1 MVTAREALAA
11 AVAILN
17 GVIPRWESVQ
27 QDMIDL
33 TADSITEFWPT
44 WHAVVVA
51 RAELAAAV
59 AVFNPVKAKWESVQQ
74 DKLDPTADSITV
86 FWASWLE
93 LVRVRA
99 IYEAA
104 LDVLHG
110 VIPRWESVQQDM
122 IDLTADSIT
131 EFWPTW
137 SDVVT
142 AREALAVAVAVYNP
156 VKAKWESVQQDKV
169 DSTADSITVFWATW
183 QAVVDARAVLADAT
197 VYYEFVAGKWRA
209 VQKEKVDSTADSITV
224 FWATWINVLTARA
237 ILAAAVAYHA
247 FVVGK
252 WESVQD
258 DKLFARSTDS
268 DYALF
273 ILNYARAKRDI
284 AQEAYDSAVNA
295 YYLAV
300 LTAAQTIDEAIA
312 LDAWNANEA
321 VQRPILL
328 ARSNGKPAVLNAGS
342 FTYTSDGRLK
352 KNVVSMDGALD
363 SLDSMC
369 GVYHHWNDENQPDR
383 AIGVIAQDVQ
393 QFYPEL
399 VAENSSGLL
408 SVNYP
413 KLAAVLLQSIKELK
427 AMVLAVIERRK
438 AAIANAQK

>member
-1 MVTAREALAA
+1 MLRQKLHLVGEYSPIGQYQILRAIGHIGQIHQLHARAFGGAVALAFVAGA
-11 AVAILN
+11 AGRYHVHPGILSAP
-17 GVIPRWESVQ
+17 GKRL
-27 QDMIDL
+27 DMI
-33 TADSITEFWPT
+33 A
-44 WHAVVVA
+44 
-51 RAELAAAV
+51 
-59 AVFNPVKAKWESVQQ
+59 
-74 DKLDPTADSITV
+74 
-86 FWASWLE
+86 
-93 LVRVRA
+93 
-99 IYEAA
+99 
-104 LDVLHG
+104 G
-110 VIPRWESVQQDM
+110 
-122 IDLTADSIT
+122 
-131 EFWPTW
+131 
-137 SDVVT
+137 
-142 AREALAVAVAVYNP
+142 
-156 VKAKWESVQQDKV
+156 
-169 DSTADSITVFWATW
+169 
-183 QAVVDARAVLADAT
+183 
-197 VYYEFVAGKWRA
+197 EFVAGKWRA

-224 FWATWINVLTARA
+224 FWATWINVVDARAILAAAVAYHECVSGKWRAVQQEKVDSTADSITVFWQTWQNVLTARA